1 MKNTL
6 RRACALCVT
15 LMTLMTS
22 VPALAVD
29 GEVNTSSLILR
40 KSASKSS
47 RAIQTLQR
55 GDDLDIQYE
64 KGDWYKVVYGKYS
77 GFVMKK
83 YVKAKGTVPV
93 RGSSSSASSG
103 TAANSSG
110 NTSANTGASTG
121 AAVPSNA
128 TLRKGS
134 TGSAVK
140 ALQTKLKEL
149 GFYTGSIDGVYGNGT
164 RNAVK
169 SFQRKKGLS
178 ADGVAGAKTLAALN
192 SAKAEQTEQ
201 KTEKTYK
208 TETLTWFG
216 NENRI
221 PKGAVITV
229 KDCYTGK
236 TFRVKRWAGSNH
248 LDGEP
253 LTASDTATMK
263 SVYGGSWSWKRRP
276 ILVMYND
283 HVYAASMNGM
293 PHGTSTISNNNF
305 AGHFCIHFTGSRTH
319 ESNKVDSDHQ
329 NAIKTALRYTW

>member
-1 MKNTL
+1 MMNTL

-22 VPALAVD
+22 VSALAVD
-29 GEVNTSSLILR
+29 GEVNASSLILR

-47 RAIQTLQR
+47 RALQTLQR

-93 RGSSSSASSG
+93 KGGSSSTSANTS
-103 TAANSSG
+103 T
-110 NTSANTGASTG
+110 NTSANTGA
-121 AAVPSNA
+121 AVPSTA

-169 SFQRKKGLS
+169 NFQRKKGLS

-192 SAKAEQTEQ
+192 NAKAEQPAQ
-201 KTEKTYK
+201 KVEKTYK

-216 NENRI
+216 NQNRI

-236 TFRVKRWAGSNH
+236 TFKVKRWAGSNH

-253 LTASDTATMK
+253 LTAADTATMK

-293 PHGTSTISNNNF
+293 PHGTSTISTNNF
-305 AGHFCIHFTGSRTH
+305 AGHFCIHFTGSKTH
-319 ESNKVDSDHQ
+319 ESNKVDGDHQ